1 MALQYGAYIA
11 MAGIA
16 LYAIFAGEMI
26 SILNYMLEPAVEP
39 TLEDDFLKP
48 RVYDAPSKILQFIS
62 IGVAPGLVMS
72 GTSYMIARK
81 FGSKQI
87 GWLII
92 IGGLVLLI
100 GMFYSYTMLDD
111 IEKDYQIFTVTITP
125 PLFMAVSIPIMIVG
139 SLLFRIKKRP
149 KKYF

>member
-1 MALQYGAYIA
+1 MAAEKYIA
-11 MAGIA
+11 IGSIA
-16 LYAIFAGEMI
+16 LYTIFAAEMI
-26 SILNYMLEPAVEP
+26 TLFNFMIQATEATFFRDPAAKV
-39 TLEDDFLKP
+39 
-48 RVYDAPSKILQFIS
+48 LQFIS
-62 IGVAPGLVMS
+62 ISAAPGLVLT
-72 GTSYMIARK
+72 GTSWMLARK